1 MYGQSPCYWRHGS
14 LTSNFQKSI
23 SLIVK
28 SNWSVAARCIS
39 TIHFMLIV
47 ACFLSLSVCYF
58 LPSMGFVSN
67 EGFRPSLLDGVV
79 TVGHNG

>member
-47 ACFLSLSVCYF
+47 ACFLS
-58 LPSMGFVSN
+58 MGFVSN